1 MKTVTGVKWD
11 GATAKWDGRENF
23 TGIYQID
30 LYLVSGSGENLT
42 YTFFRSFSMPGQ
54 YTAANLANAVAAEK
68 QYAFTVTAIADS
80 TIDRELG
87 LTDSVPSDYSEVYP
101 PSDGTENPSEKVWVD
116 ISTAEQ
122 WVALANVKDEPSDS
136 SNSSSPSK
144 QAVAWSKNYRLTA
157 DIDFS
162 TLSSIRK
169 DDFRP
174 TICFRIGNP
183 YAYTGY

>member
-30 LYLVSGSGENLT
+30 LYWVDGSEGNYT

-54 YTAANLANAVAAEK
+54 YTSANLANAVAAEK

-87 LTDSVPSDYSEVYP
+87 LTDSVPSAYSKVYT
-101 PSDGTENPSEKVWVD
+101 PSAGTEK
-116 ISTAEQ
+116 
-122 WVALANVKDEPSDS
+122 
-136 SNSSSPSK
+136 
-144 QAVAWSKNYRLTA
+144 
-157 DIDFS
+157 
-162 TLSSIRK
+162 TL
-169 DDFRP
+169 
-174 TICFRIGNP
+174 
-183 YAYTGY
+183 